1 MPRSPFCPL
10 PLAGGRGAFRERG
23 SVAMEGFF
31 NALSASL
38 VLLMI
43 MSVGY
48 FMGRLGWMTQREKN
62 FISKY
67 VVNIAVP
74 CNCVAG
80 LLNNL
85 DHDSLA
91 QAALMVAC
99 GLLGVGTTLL
109 LSGVLG
115 WLLRLPRE
123 RRGVFVV
130 MAGFSN
136 TLFIGIPVSTQLFG
150 DACMPYLMLYYL
162 ANTTFL
168 QSAGLMLVEH
178 AGTKPGGK
186 TTVGGFLKDLFSK
199 PPIVAVLFTILLLLL
214 DLRLPQPIMK
224 FAGYISDSVS
234 PLALIYCGFI
244 VYEVGLRNLRLM
256 KGLPTMLVMRL
267 AVAPVICLGFC
278 RLFGMTG
285 LPLSVFLVE
294 SALPVPSQV
303 TVMAGAFG
311 ADERYAAVGSTLSTL
326 ASFITI
332 PVLMLIIG

>member
-1 MPRSPFCPL
+1 
-10 PLAGGRGAFRERG
+10 
-23 SVAMEGFF
+23 MEGFL

-38 VLLMI
+38 VLLML

-48 FMGRLGWMTQREKN
+48 IMGRLGWMTQREKN

-74 CNCVAG
+74 CNCISG

-91 QAALMVAC
+91 QAGLMVIC

-109 LSGVLG
+109 ISVILS

-123 RRGVFVV
+123 RRGVFAV

-150 DACMPYLMLYYL
+150 EACMPYLMLYYL

-168 QSAGLMLVEH
+168 QSVGFVLVEN
-178 AGTKPGGK
+178 AGTKGEK
-186 TTVGGFLKDLFSK
+186 TTLKGVLKSLFSK
-199 PPIVAVLFTILLLLL
+199 PPILAVLFTLLLLLL
-214 DLRLPQPIMK
+214 DLSLPQPIMK
-224 FAGYISDSVS
+224 FAGYIADSVS
-234 PLALIYCGFI
+234 PLALLYCGFI
-244 VYEVGLRNLRLM
+244 VYEVGLKNLRLM
-256 KGLPTMLVMRL
+256 RGLPTMLVMRL
-267 AVAPVICLGFC
+267 AIAPVICLVFC

-311 ADERYAAVGSTLSTL
+311 ADEQYAAVGSTLATL

>member
-1 MPRSPFCPL
+1 
-10 PLAGGRGAFRERG
+10 
-23 SVAMEGFF
+23 MEGFL

-38 VLLMI
+38 VLLML

-48 FMGRLGWMTQREKN
+48 IMGRLGWMTQREKN

-74 CNCVAG
+74 CNCISG

-91 QAALMVAC
+91 QAGLMVIC

-109 LSGVLG
+109 ISVILS

-123 RRGVFVV
+123 RRGVFAV

-168 QSAGLMLVEH
+168 QSVGFVLVEN
-178 AGTKPGGK
+178 AGTKGEK
-186 TTVGGFLKDLFSK
+186 TTLKGVLKSLFSK
-199 PPIVAVLFTILLLLL
+199 PPILAVLFTLLLLLL
-214 DLRLPQPIMK
+214 DLSLPQPIMK
-224 FAGYISDSVS
+224 FAGYIADSVS
-234 PLALIYCGFI
+234 PLALLYCGFI
-244 VYEVGLRNLRLM
+244 VYEVGLKNLRLM
-256 KGLPTMLVMRL
+256 RGLPTMLVMRL
-267 AVAPVICLGFC
+267 AIAPVICLVFC

-311 ADERYAAVGSTLSTL
+311 ADEQYAAVGSTLATL

>member
-1 MPRSPFCPL
+1 
-10 PLAGGRGAFRERG
+10 
-23 SVAMEGFF
+23 MEGFF

-38 VLLMI
+38 VLLML

-48 FMGRLGWMTQREKN
+48 IMGRLGWMTQREKN

-74 CNCVAG
+74 CNCISG

-91 QAALMVAC
+91 QAGLMVIC

-109 LSGVLG
+109 ISVILS

-123 RRGVFVV
+123 RRGVFAV

-150 DACMPYLMLYYL
+150 EACMPYLMLYYL

-168 QSAGLMLVEH
+168 QSVGFVLVEN
-178 AGTKPGGK
+178 AGTKGEK
-186 TTVGGFLKDLFSK
+186 TTLKGVLKSLFSK
-199 PPIVAVLFTILLLLL
+199 PPILAVLFTLLLLLL
-214 DLRLPQPIMK
+214 DLSLPQPIMK
-224 FAGYISDSVS
+224 FAGYIADSVS
-234 PLALIYCGFI
+234 PLALLYCGFI

-267 AVAPVICLGFC
+267 AIAPVICLVFC

-311 ADERYAAVGSTLSTL
+311 ADEQYAAVGSTLATL

>member
-1 MPRSPFCPL
+1 
-10 PLAGGRGAFRERG
+10 
-23 SVAMEGFF
+23 MEGFF

-38 VLLMI
+38 VLLML

-48 FMGRLGWMTQREKN
+48 IMGRLGWMTQREKN

-74 CNCVAG
+74 CNCISG

-91 QAALMVAC
+91 QAGLMVIC

-109 LSGVLG
+109 ISVILS

-123 RRGVFVV
+123 RRGVFAV

-150 DACMPYLMLYYL
+150 EACMPYLMLYYL

-168 QSAGLMLVEH
+168 QSVGFVLVEN
-178 AGTKPGGK
+178 AGTKGEK
-186 TTVGGFLKDLFSK
+186 TTLKGVLKSLFSK
-199 PPIVAVLFTILLLLL
+199 PPILAVLFTLLLLLL
-214 DLRLPQPIMK
+214 DLSLPQPIMK
-224 FAGYISDSVS
+224 FAGYIADSVS
-234 PLALIYCGFI
+234 PLALLYCGFI
-244 VYEVGLRNLRLM
+244 VYEVGLKNLRLM
-256 KGLPTMLVMRL
+256 RGLPTMLVMRL
-267 AVAPVICLGFC
+267 AIAPVICLVFC

-332 PVLMLIIG
+332 PILMLIIG